1 MAGHA
6 LLPGCQVPWR
16 HDDCP
21 ARLPSPPR
29 GDGEPALGGVVC
41 HCPCHGLRR
50 EVTRL
55 RGEVAAYAASLAI
68 FEDPELVVALTHPV
82 PDPHEREA

>member
-21 ARLPSPPR
+21 AFESSPPGPVEFR
-29 GDGEPALGGVVC
+29 TGGVVC
-41 HCPCHGLRR
+41 HCPCHGLKAHAARLEAALIMLSR
-50 EVTRL
+50 EDDEMATCVEEMCERAGL
-55 RGEVAAYAASLAI
+55 RPGWEG
-68 FEDPELVVALTHPV
+68 
-82 PDPHEREA
+82 